1 MLIGLLH
8 LKLKETSKK
17 ANIEKAKKLIKEAK
31 ERGAKLVIL
40 PSLFPV
46 GNVFEIYEN
55 DKKSRSIIRNLSE
68 KIPGA
73 ITDTLINLA
82 TEGEVHL
89 VAGPI
94 LEQAGPKI
102 FLTTLIISPQG
113 EIIGKYR
120 KVIVS
125 EKDVRLGIS
134 SGKEPVF
141 MSLDRRYGI
150 LAEDDIFSPEINRV
164 LTLGNASAIIG
175 SIKAYAKSPDIVKY
189 VAIARTLENG
199 IPYILVGEV
208 IEDENGEIIGSAP
221 TFVTSTNSLI
231 YKQAEDEDTV
241 LYVETTVLM
250 QESAKE
256 RIGKINN
263 IETILQG
270 LCKNIKKMKAT
281 ERKKIN
287 QEDRHEKEEE
297 EE

>member
-8 LKLKETSKK
+8 LKLKEASKK
-17 ANIEKAKKLIKEAK
+17 ANVEKAKKLIKEAK

-46 GNVFEIYEN
+46 GNIFEIYEN
-55 DKKSRSIIRNLSE
+55 DKKSKSIIRNLSE
-68 KIPGA
+68 KIPGT

-82 TEGEVHL
+82 TEGEIHL

-94 LEQAGPKI
+94 LEQAGPKV

-120 KVIVS
+120 KVIIS

-141 MSLDRRYGI
+141 MSLDKRYGI

-164 LTLGNASAIIG
+164 LALGNASAIIG
-175 SIKAYAKSPDIVKY
+175 SIKAYARSPDIVKY

-199 IPYILVGEV
+199 MPYILVGEV
-208 IEDENGEIIGSAP
+208 IEDENGEIIGSSP

-250 QESAKE
+250 QESSKE

-270 LCKNIKKMKAT
+270 LCKNIKKMKAM

-297 EE
+297 

>member
-8 LKLKETSKK
+8 LKLKEASKK
-17 ANIEKAKKLIKEAK
+17 ANVEKAKKLIKDAK

-46 GNVFEIYEN
+46 GNIFEIYEN
-55 DKKSRSIIRNLSE
+55 DKKSKSIIRNLSE
-68 KIPGA
+68 KIPGT

-82 TEGEVHL
+82 TEGEIHL

-94 LEQAGPKI
+94 LEQAGPKV

-120 KVIVS
+120 KVIIS

-141 MSLDRRYGI
+141 MSLDKRYGI

-164 LTLGNASAIIG
+164 LALGNASAIIG
-175 SIKAYAKSPDIVKY
+175 TIKAYARSPDIVKH

-199 IPYILVGEV
+199 IPYMLVGEV
-208 IEDENGEIIGSAP
+208 IEDENGEIMGSSP

-250 QESAKE
+250 QESSKE

>member
-8 LKLKETSKK
+8 LKLKEASKK
-17 ANIEKAKKLIKEAK
+17 ANVEKAKKLIKEAK

-46 GNVFEIYEN
+46 GNIFEIYEN
-55 DKKSRSIIRNLSE
+55 DKKSKSIIRNLSE
-68 KIPGA
+68 KIPGT

-82 TEGEVHL
+82 TEGEIHL

-94 LEQAGPKI
+94 LEQAGPKV

-120 KVIVS
+120 KVIIS

-141 MSLDRRYGI
+141 MSLDKRYGI

-164 LTLGNASAIIG
+164 LALGNASAIIG
-175 SIKAYAKSPDIVKY
+175 SIKAYARSPDIVKY
-189 VAIARTLENG
+189 VAVARTLENG

-208 IEDENGEIIGSAP
+208 IEDENGEIIGSSP

-250 QESAKE
+250 QESSKE

-270 LCKNIKKMKAT
+270 LCKNIKKMKAM

>member
-8 LKLKETSKK
+8 LKLKEASKK
-17 ANIEKAKKLIKEAK
+17 ANVEKAKKLIKEAK

-46 GNVFEIYEN
+46 GNIFEIYEN
-55 DKKSRSIIRNLSE
+55 DKKSKSIIRNLSE
-68 KIPGA
+68 KIPGT

-82 TEGEVHL
+82 TEGEIHL

-94 LEQAGPKI
+94 LEQAGPKV

-120 KVIVS
+120 KVIIS

-141 MSLDRRYGI
+141 MSLDKRYGI

-164 LTLGNASAIIG
+164 LALGNASAIIG
-175 SIKAYAKSPDIVKY
+175 SIKAYARSPDIVKY
-189 VAIARTLENG
+189 VAVARTLENG

-208 IEDENGEIIGSAP
+208 IEDENGEIIGSSP

-250 QESAKE
+250 QESSKE

-270 LCKNIKKMKAT
+270 LCKNIKKMKAM

-297 EE
+297 

>member
-8 LKLKETSKK
+8 LKLKEASKK
-17 ANIEKAKKLIKEAK
+17 ANVEKAKKLIKEAK

-46 GNVFEIYEN
+46 GNIFEIYEN
-55 DKKSRSIIRNLSE
+55 DKKSKSIIRNLSE
-68 KIPGA
+68 KIPGT

-82 TEGEVHL
+82 TEGEIHL

-94 LEQAGPKI
+94 LEQAGPKV

-120 KVIVS
+120 KVIIS

-141 MSLDRRYGI
+141 MSLDKRYGI

-164 LTLGNASAIIG
+164 LALGNASAIIG
-175 SIKAYAKSPDIVKY
+175 SIKAYARSPDIVKY

-208 IEDENGEIIGSAP
+208 IEDENGEIIGSSP

-250 QESAKE
+250 QESSKE

-270 LCKNIKKMKAT
+270 LCKNIKKMKAM

>member
-31 ERGAKLVIL
+31 EKGAKLVIL

-141 MSLDRRYGI
+141 MSLDRKYGI

-241 LYVETTVLM
+241 LYVETTVLL
-250 QESAKE
+250 QESSKE

-281 ERKKIN
+281 ERKKIS

>member
-8 LKLKETSKK
+8 LKLKEASKK
-17 ANIEKAKKLIKEAK
+17 ANVEKAKKLIKEAK

-46 GNVFEIYEN
+46 GNIFEIYEN
-55 DKKSRSIIRNLSE
+55 DKKSKSIIRNLSE
-68 KIPGA
+68 KIPGT

-82 TEGEVHL
+82 TEGEIHL

-94 LEQAGPKI
+94 LEQAGPKV

-120 KVIVS
+120 KVIIS

-141 MSLDRRYGI
+141 MSLDKRYGI

-164 LTLGNASAIIG
+164 LALGNASAIIG
-175 SIKAYAKSPDIVKY
+175 SIKAYARSPDIVKY

-199 IPYILVGEV
+199 IPYILVGEA
-208 IEDENGEIIGSAP
+208 IEDENGEIIGSSP

-250 QESAKE
+250 QESSKE

-270 LCKNIKKMKAT
+270 LCKNIKKMKAM

>member
-8 LKLKETSKK
+8 LKLKEASKK
-17 ANIEKAKKLIKEAK
+17 ANVEKAKKLIKEAK

-46 GNVFEIYEN
+46 GNIFEIYEN
-55 DKKSRSIIRNLSE
+55 DKKSKSIIRNLSE
-68 KIPGA
+68 KIPGT

-82 TEGEVHL
+82 TEGEIHL

-94 LEQAGPKI
+94 LEQAGPKV

-120 KVIVS
+120 KVIIS

-141 MSLDRRYGI
+141 MSLDKRYGI

-164 LTLGNASAIIG
+164 LALGNASAIIG
-175 SIKAYAKSPDIVKY
+175 SIKAYARSPDIVKY

-199 IPYILVGEV
+199 MPYILVGEV
-208 IEDENGEIIGSAP
+208 IEDENGEIIGSSP

-250 QESAKE
+250 QESSKE

-270 LCKNIKKMKAT
+270 LCKNIKKMKAM

>member
-8 LKLKETSKK
+8 LKLKEASKK
-17 ANIEKAKKLIKEAK
+17 ANVEKAKKLIKEAK

-46 GNVFEIYEN
+46 GNIFEIYEN
-55 DKKSRSIIRNLSE
+55 DKKSKSIIRNLSE
-68 KIPGA
+68 KIPGT

-82 TEGEVHL
+82 TEGEIHL

-94 LEQAGPKI
+94 LEQAGPKV

-120 KVIVS
+120 KVIIS

-141 MSLDRRYGI
+141 MSLDKRYGI
-150 LAEDDIFSPEINRV
+150 LAEDDIYSPEINRV
-164 LTLGNASAIIG
+164 LALGNASAIIG
-175 SIKAYAKSPDIVKY
+175 SIKAYARSPDIVKY

-208 IEDENGEIIGSAP
+208 IEDENGEIIGSSP
-221 TFVTSTNSLI
+221 TFVTSTNSLV

-250 QESAKE
+250 QESSKE

-270 LCKNIKKMKAT
+270 LCKNIKKMKAM

>member
-8 LKLKETSKK
+8 LKLKEASKK
-17 ANIEKAKKLIKEAK
+17 ANVEKAKKLIKEAK

-46 GNVFEIYEN
+46 GNIFEIYEN
-55 DKKSRSIIRNLSE
+55 DKKSKSIIRNLSE
-68 KIPGA
+68 KIPGT

-82 TEGEVHL
+82 TEGEIHL

-94 LEQAGPKI
+94 LEQAGPKV

-120 KVIVS
+120 KVIIS

-141 MSLDRRYGI
+141 MSLDKRYGI
-150 LAEDDIFSPEINRV
+150 LAEDDIYSPEINRV
-164 LTLGNASAIIG
+164 LALGNASAIIG
-175 SIKAYAKSPDIVKY
+175 SIKAYARSPDIVKY

-208 IEDENGEIIGSAP
+208 IEDENGEIIGSSP

-250 QESAKE
+250 QESSKE

-270 LCKNIKKMKAT
+270 LCKNIKKMKAM

-297 EE
+297 

>member
-8 LKLKETSKK
+8 LKLKEASKK
-17 ANIEKAKKLIKEAK
+17 ANVEKAKKLIKEAK

-46 GNVFEIYEN
+46 GNIFEIYEN
-55 DKKSRSIIRNLSE
+55 DKKSKSIIRNLSE
-68 KIPGA
+68 KIPGT

-82 TEGEVHL
+82 TEGEIHL

-94 LEQAGPKI
+94 LEQAGPKV
-102 FLTTLIISPQG
+102 FLTTLIISPHG

-120 KVIVS
+120 KVIIS

-141 MSLDRRYGI
+141 MSLDKRYGI

-164 LTLGNASAIIG
+164 LALGNASAIIG
-175 SIKAYAKSPDIVKY
+175 SIKAYARSPDIVKY

-199 IPYILVGEV
+199 MPYILVGEV
-208 IEDENGEIIGSAP
+208 IEDENGEIIGSSP

-250 QESAKE
+250 QESSKE

-270 LCKNIKKMKAT
+270 LCKNIKKMKAM

-297 EE
+297 

>member
-46 GNVFEIYEN
+46 GNIFEIYEN
-55 DKKSRSIIRNLSE
+55 DKKSKSIIRNLSE

-82 TEGEVHL
+82 TEGEIHL

-120 KVIVS
+120 KVIIS

-175 SIKAYAKSPDIVKY
+175 SIKAYARSPDIVKY

-208 IEDENGEIIGSAP
+208 IEDENGEIIGSSP

-250 QESAKE
+250 QESSKE

>member
-8 LKLKETSKK
+8 LKLKEASKK
-17 ANIEKAKKLIKEAK
+17 ANVEKAKKLIKEAK

-46 GNVFEIYEN
+46 GNIFEIYEN
-55 DKKSRSIIRNLSE
+55 DKKSKSIIRNLSE
-68 KIPGA
+68 KIPGT

-82 TEGEVHL
+82 TEGEIHL

-94 LEQAGPKI
+94 LEQAGPKV

-120 KVIVS
+120 KVIIS

-141 MSLDRRYGI
+141 MSLDKRYGI

-164 LTLGNASAIIG
+164 LALGNASAIIG
-175 SIKAYAKSPDIVKY
+175 SIKAYARSPDIVKY

-199 IPYILVGEV
+199 MPYILVGEV
-208 IEDENGEIIGSAP
+208 IEDENGEIIGSSP

-250 QESAKE
+250 QESSKE

-270 LCKNIKKMKAT
+270 LCKNIKKMKAM

-297 EE
+297 E

>member
-8 LKLKETSKK
+8 LKLKEASKK
-17 ANIEKAKKLIKEAK
+17 ANVEKAKKLIKEAK

-46 GNVFEIYEN
+46 GNIFEIYEN
-55 DKKSRSIIRNLSE
+55 DKKSKSIIRNLSE
-68 KIPGA
+68 KIPGT

-82 TEGEVHL
+82 TEGEIHL

-94 LEQAGPKI
+94 LEQAGPKV

-120 KVIVS
+120 KVIIS

-141 MSLDRRYGI
+141 MSLDKRYGI

-164 LTLGNASAIIG
+164 LALGNASAIIG
-175 SIKAYAKSPDIVKY
+175 SIKAYARSPDIVKY

-199 IPYILVGEV
+199 MPYILVGEV
-208 IEDENGEIIGSAP
+208 IEDENGEIIGSSP

-250 QESAKE
+250 QESSKE

-270 LCKNIKKMKAT
+270 LCKNIKKMKAM
-281 ERKKIN
+281 ERKRIN

>member
-8 LKLKETSKK
+8 LKLKEASKK
-17 ANIEKAKKLIKEAK
+17 ANVEKAKKLIKEAK

-46 GNVFEIYEN
+46 GNIFEIYEN
-55 DKKSRSIIRNLSE
+55 DKKSKSIIRNLSE
-68 KIPGA
+68 KIPGT

-82 TEGEVHL
+82 TEGEIHL

-94 LEQAGPKI
+94 LEQAGPKV

-120 KVIVS
+120 KVIIS

-141 MSLDRRYGI
+141 MSLDKRYGI

-164 LTLGNASAIIG
+164 LALGNASAIIG
-175 SIKAYAKSPDIVKY
+175 SIKAYARSPDIVKY

-208 IEDENGEIIGSAP
+208 IEDENGEIIGSSP

-250 QESAKE
+250 QESSKE

-270 LCKNIKKMKAT
+270 LCKNIKKMKAI

>member
-8 LKLKETSKK
+8 LKLKEASKK
-17 ANIEKAKKLIKEAK
+17 ANVEKAKKLIKEAK

-46 GNVFEIYEN
+46 GNIFEIYEN
-55 DKKSRSIIRNLSE
+55 DKKSKSIIRNLSE
-68 KIPGA
+68 KIPGT

-82 TEGEVHL
+82 TEGEIHL

-94 LEQAGPKI
+94 LEQAGPKV

-120 KVIVS
+120 KVIIS

-141 MSLDRRYGI
+141 MSLDKRYGI
-150 LAEDDIFSPEINRV
+150 LAEDDIYSPEINRV
-164 LTLGNASAIIG
+164 LALGNASAIIG
-175 SIKAYAKSPDIVKY
+175 SIKAYARSPDIVKY

-208 IEDENGEIIGSAP
+208 IEDENGEIIGSSP

-250 QESAKE
+250 QESSKE

-270 LCKNIKKMKAT
+270 LCKNIKKMKAM

>member
-8 LKLKETSKK
+8 LKLKEASKK
-17 ANIEKAKKLIKEAK
+17 ANVEKAKKLIKEAK

-46 GNVFEIYEN
+46 GNIFEIYEN
-55 DKKSRSIIRNLSE
+55 DKKSKSIIRNLSE
-68 KIPGA
+68 KIPGT

-82 TEGEVHL
+82 TEGEIHL

-94 LEQAGPKI
+94 LEQAGPKV

-120 KVIVS
+120 KVIIS

-141 MSLDRRYGI
+141 MSLDKRYGI
-150 LAEDDIFSPEINRV
+150 LAEDDIYSPEINRV
-164 LTLGNASAIIG
+164 LALGNVSAIIG
-175 SIKAYAKSPDIVKY
+175 SIKAYARSPDIVKY

-208 IEDENGEIIGSAP
+208 IEDENGEIIGSSP

-250 QESAKE
+250 QESSKE

-270 LCKNIKKMKAT
+270 LCKNIKKMKAM

>member
-8 LKLKETSKK
+8 LKLKEASKK
-17 ANIEKAKKLIKEAK
+17 ANVEKAKKLIKEAK

-46 GNVFEIYEN
+46 GNIFEIYEN
-55 DKKSRSIIRNLSE
+55 DKKSKSIIRNLSE
-68 KIPGA
+68 KIPGT

-82 TEGEVHL
+82 TEGEIHL

-94 LEQAGPKI
+94 LEQAGPKV

-120 KVIVS
+120 KVIIS

-141 MSLDRRYGI
+141 MSLDKRYGI

-164 LTLGNASAIIG
+164 LALGNASAIIG
-175 SIKAYAKSPDIVKY
+175 SIKAYARSPDIVKY

-208 IEDENGEIIGSAP
+208 IEDENGEVIGSSP

-250 QESAKE
+250 QESSKE

-270 LCKNIKKMKAT
+270 LCKNIKKMKAM

-287 QEDRHEKEEE
+287 QEDSHEKEEE

>member
-8 LKLKETSKK
+8 LKLKEASKK
-17 ANIEKAKKLIKEAK
+17 ANVEKAKKLIKEAK

-46 GNVFEIYEN
+46 GNIFEIYEN
-55 DKKSRSIIRNLSE
+55 DKKSKSIIRNLSE
-68 KIPGA
+68 KIPGT

-82 TEGEVHL
+82 TEGEIHL

-94 LEQAGPKI
+94 LEQAGPKV

-120 KVIVS
+120 KVIIS

-141 MSLDRRYGI
+141 MSLDKRYGI

-164 LTLGNASAIIG
+164 LALGNASAIIG
-175 SIKAYAKSPDIVKY
+175 SIKAYARSPDIVKY

-208 IEDENGEIIGSAP
+208 IEDENGEVIGSSP

-250 QESAKE
+250 QESSKE

-270 LCKNIKKMKAT
+270 LCKNIKKMKSM

-287 QEDRHEKEEE
+287 QEDSHEKEEE

>member
-8 LKLKETSKK
+8 LKLKEASKK
-17 ANIEKAKKLIKEAK
+17 TNVEKAKKLIKEAK

-46 GNVFEIYEN
+46 GNIFEIYEN
-55 DKKSRSIIRNLSE
+55 DKKSKSIIRNLSE
-68 KIPGA
+68 KIPGT

-82 TEGEVHL
+82 TEGEIHL

-94 LEQAGPKI
+94 LEQAGPKV

-120 KVIVS
+120 KVIIS

-141 MSLDRRYGI
+141 MSLDKRYGI

-164 LTLGNASAIIG
+164 LALGNASAIIG
-175 SIKAYAKSPDIVKY
+175 SIKAYARSPDIVKY

-208 IEDENGEIIGSAP
+208 IEDENGEVIGSSP

-250 QESAKE
+250 QESSKE

-270 LCKNIKKMKAT
+270 LCKNIKKMKAM

-287 QEDRHEKEEE
+287 QEDSHEKEEE

>member
-8 LKLKETSKK
+8 LKLKEASKK
-17 ANIEKAKKLIKEAK
+17 ANVEKAKKLIKEAK

-46 GNVFEIYEN
+46 GNIFEIYEN
-55 DKKSRSIIRNLSE
+55 DKKSKSIIRNLSE
-68 KIPGA
+68 KIPGT

-82 TEGEVHL
+82 TEGEIHL

-94 LEQAGPKI
+94 LEQAGPKV

-120 KVIVS
+120 KVIIS

-141 MSLDRRYGI
+141 MSLDKRYGI

-164 LTLGNASAIIG
+164 LALGNASAIIG
-175 SIKAYAKSPDIVKY
+175 SIKAYARSPDIVKY

-208 IEDENGEIIGSAP
+208 IEDENGEIIGSSP

-231 YKQAEDEDTV
+231 YKQAEDEDIV

-250 QESAKE
+250 QESSKE

-270 LCKNIKKMKAT
+270 LCKNIKKMKAM

-297 EE
+297 

>member
-8 LKLKETSKK
+8 LKLKEASKK
-17 ANIEKAKKLIKEAK
+17 ANVEKAKKLIKEAK

-46 GNVFEIYEN
+46 GNIFEIYEN
-55 DKKSRSIIRNLSE
+55 DKKSKSIIRNLSE
-68 KIPGA
+68 KIPGT

-82 TEGEVHL
+82 TEGEIHL

-94 LEQAGPKI
+94 LEQAGPKV

-120 KVIVS
+120 KVIIS

-141 MSLDRRYGI
+141 MSLDKRYGI

-164 LTLGNASAIIG
+164 LALGNASAIIG
-175 SIKAYAKSPDIVKY
+175 SIKAYARSPDIVKY

-208 IEDENGEIIGSAP
+208 IEDENGEIIGSSP

-250 QESAKE
+250 QESSKE

-270 LCKNIKKMKAT
+270 LCKNIKKMKAM
-281 ERKKIN
+281 ERKRIN

>member
-8 LKLKETSKK
+8 LKLKEASKK
-17 ANIEKAKKLIKEAK
+17 ANVEKAKKLIKEAK

-46 GNVFEIYEN
+46 GNIFEIYEN
-55 DKKSRSIIRNLSE
+55 DKKSKSIIRNLSE
-68 KIPGA
+68 KIPGT

-82 TEGEVHL
+82 TEGEIHL

-94 LEQAGPKI
+94 LEQAGPKV

-120 KVIVS
+120 KVIIS

-141 MSLDRRYGI
+141 MSLDKRYGI

-164 LTLGNASAIIG
+164 LALGNASAIIG
-175 SIKAYAKSPDIVKY
+175 SIKAYARSPDIVKY

-208 IEDENGEIIGSAP
+208 IEDENGEIIGSSP

-250 QESAKE
+250 QESSKE

-270 LCKNIKKMKAT
+270 LCKNIKKMKAM

-287 QEDRHEKEEE
+287 QEDRREKEEE

>member
-8 LKLKETSKK
+8 LKLKEASRK

-31 ERGAKLVIL
+31 DKGAKLVVL

-46 GNVFEIYEN
+46 GNVFELYDN
-55 DKKSRSIIRNLSE
+55 DKKARSIIRNLSE
-68 KIPGA
+68 KIPGSV
-73 ITDTLINLA
+73 TDTLINLA
-82 TEGEVHL
+82 TESEIHL

-141 MSLDRRYGI
+141 MTLDRKYGI
-150 LAEDDIFSPEINRV
+150 LAEDDLFSPEINRV

-175 SIKAYAKSPDIVKY
+175 SIKPYAKGSEVIKN
-189 VAIARTLENG
+189 VAITRTLENG

-208 IEDENGEIIGSAP
+208 IEDENGEIIGSSP
-221 TFVTSTNSLI
+221 TFVTSANSLI
-231 YKQAEDEDTV
+231 YKQAEEEDTV

-250 QESAKE
+250 QESSKD
-256 RIGKINN
+256 RIGKVNN
-263 IETILQG
+263 IEMILQG
-270 LCKNIKKMKAT
+270 LCKNLKKLKSS
-281 ERKKIN
+281 EKKKIT
-287 QEDRHEKEEE
+287 QEEKVEKEEE

>member
-17 ANIEKAKKLIKEAK
+17 ANVEKAKKLIKEAK
-31 ERGAKLVIL
+31 ERGAKLAIL

-46 GNVFEIYEN
+46 GNIFEIYEN
-55 DKKSRSIIRNLSE
+55 DKKSKSIIRNLSE
-68 KIPGA
+68 KIPGT

-82 TEGEVHL
+82 TEGEIHL

-94 LEQAGPKI
+94 LEQAGPKV

-120 KVIVS
+120 KVIIS

-141 MSLDRRYGI
+141 MSLDKRYGI

-175 SIKAYAKSPDIVKY
+175 SIKAYARSPDIVKY

-208 IEDENGEIIGSAP
+208 IEDENGEIIGSSP

-250 QESAKE
+250 QESSKE

-270 LCKNIKKMKAT
+270 LCKNIKKMKAM